1 MVFVH
6 CVLVKHEDE
15 KMVDKKREKE
25 KIRLRGQLKLYI
37 QWPSIVALL
46 LVAMNVWVYIID
58 RRAGILMCIFV
69 IIYIIMAG
77 WLYLR
82 SKSVILK
89 DLVEFAAQYGIVQ
102 NTLLKELT
110 VPYAILLNDGKA
122 IWMNDLF
129 KKILGGKPRRD
140 VPISKYI
147 PELNQSIFPK
157 EIEDTVEMDVYYGDK
172 EYKAELR
179 RVSVEGFN
187 DTGLLLQMPAE
198 KEYFIAV
205 HLQDVTELNQYIKAN
220 EEQGSFI

>member
-1 MVFVH
+1 MQKSGIIVFVH

-89 DLVEFAAQYGIVQ
+89 DLVEF
-102 NTLLKELT
+102 
-110 VPYAILLNDGKA
+110 
-122 IWMNDLF
+122 
-129 KKILGGKPRRD
+129 
-140 VPISKYI
+140 
-147 PELNQSIFPK
+147 
-157 EIEDTVEMDVYYGDK
+157 EIGRAHV
-172 EYKAELR
+172 
-179 RVSVEGFN
+179 
-187 DTGLLLQMPAE
+187 
-198 KEYFIAV
+198 
-205 HLQDVTELNQYIKAN
+205 
-220 EEQGSFI
+220 